1 MTKQII
7 QDQISNT
14 VRRTILGGATLD
26 QHRDLLSKNW
36 RYDRLANQYRK
47 TVIRYETYHDG
58 VLVEDNAETAESK
71 AA

>member
-26 QHRDLLSKNW
+26 QHRDLLSQGW
-36 RYDRLANQYRK
+36 RHDRMANQYRK
-47 TVIRYETYHDG
+47 TTIRYETYHDG
-58 VLVEDNAETAESK
+58 VLVEDNSAVVDI
-71 AA
+71 AAA